1 MQEFLPI
8 IKTTLL
14 EWAQLTFANPLY
26 AAFLILATGLLVV
39 IVDTIKAIPI
49 KRKAAAGEKA
59 RVELSN
65 HLSMAQQ
72 QATGLQERLVQRNQQ
87 VSDTIQTLAAGF
99 DLEEQPL
106 PAVGEDLVSEEL
118 WQQHD
123 RVIAQLANRL
133 RAERQAKAELQQ
145 SYQAETGK
153 RIEKEALIDN
163 LQNTLTEKTLQIAGL
178 ERQVAEILEKHAAQ
192 SARLAELEQQALDW
206 TDTKKQREQLE
217 EKLAA
222 KESELS
228 RLQRQAEARKE
239 AELIRP
245 PIPAAPVAEA
255 EPIQPQIHAEPIR
268 EAEPIQP
275 QTHQEAVKA
284 PEPIQPQ
291 IEAVSDQ
298 TAEISPPAIEEAIGA
313 QGHQQTIV
321 LQDWDYQPEAV
332 APSTAEAQAAS
343 SVTESEGGGLAGK
356 FKSLFGKSK
365 QNAAM
370 TDAGEAKAAEPSPTA
385 VQSESPGEGEHAAGA
400 APSQLGKIKNL
411 LGLSKQ
417 KAAAENPGAA
427 ESETVEP
434 APLSESADAAE
445 SSASSAKSQLKKIKN
460 LFSTAK

>member
-39 IVDTIKAIPI
+39 IVDTIKSIPI
-49 KRKAAAGEKA
+49 KRKAAASEKA
-59 RVELSN
+59 RVELAN
-65 HLSMAQQ
+65 NLSMAQQ
-72 QATGLQERLVQRNQQ
+72 QATGLQQRLVQRNQQ
-87 VSDTIQTLAAGF
+87 VSDTIQALAAGF
-99 DLEEQPL
+99 DLGEQPL
-106 PAVGEDLVSEEL
+106 PAIGEDLVSEDL

-133 RAERQAKAELQQ
+133 RSEQQAKAELQQ

-163 LQNTLTEKTLQIAGL
+163 LQNTLTEKTLHISGL
-178 ERQVAEILEKHAAQ
+178 EQQTAEILEKHIAQ
-192 SARLAELEQQALDW
+192 SARLAELEQQSLEW
-206 TDTKKQREQLE
+206 LDTKKQREQLE
-217 EKLAA
+217 EQLAA

-228 RLQRQAEARKE
+228 QLQMQAEARKE
-239 AELIRP
+239 AESIRP
-245 PIPAAPVAEA
+245 QIHAEPVAEA

-275 QTHQEAVKA
+275 QIHQEPVKE

-291 IEAVSDQ
+291 IQAGAGQAV
-298 TAEISPPAIEEAIGA
+298 EVSPPAIEEAIGA
-313 QGHQQTIV
+313 QGAQQTIV
-321 LQDWDYQPEAV
+321 LSDWDYQPEA
-332 APSTAEAQAAS
+332 ASSTAEARAAS
-343 SVTESEGGGLAGK
+343 SVKESEGGGLAGK

-365 QNAAM
+365 QNTAM
-370 TDAGEAKAAEPSPTA
+370 TDAEEAKAAEPSQAA
-385 VQSESPGEGEHAAGA
+385 VQPPSSNEGEHAAGT

-417 KAAAENPGAA
+417 KAAAEETGSA

-445 SSASSAKSQLKKIKN
+445 SSASSAKSPMKKIKN
-460 LFSTAK
+460 LFRAAK